1 MADFSGGLS
10 SVGGGEAPGQ
20 GELSARGARI
30 ADGTRGLLDKGF
42 DRYLDDPFDAVQ
54 NPQVTAT
61 FRTAFG
67 GLQDLCPGIF
77 APHRISFGLGEE
89 ETKVV
94 FEDG

>member
-1 MADFSGGLS
+1 MTDFSGGLP

-30 ADGTRGLLDKGF
+30 ADGATGLLDKGF
-42 DRYLDDPFDAVQ
+42 DRYLDDPFDADQ

-61 FRTAFG
+61 FRPALG
-67 GLQDLCPGIF
+67 GLQDLPWDIC
-77 APHRISFGLGEE
+77 AASYHAGLGEG